1 MKKLIY
7 FLLIIFLLSS
17 CELSNVYQKLG
28 IAQKESLRITPAVT
42 KSEIV
47 DGKTD
52 IVRGMLGNDLFIQ
65 CNVSVPQDF
74 SGYMLRSQTKE
85 ELEALTIMINAKC
98 YTDEEI
104 DAFLNEKLSDEE
116 SILALKG
123 MAALLK
129 DSKDKIVNSIKEL
142 LPIASLEGELSDSE
156 KNLREQYNKL
166 VDSINKLL
174 DEAAEKL
181 FNPIINMLNSESLTN
196 GDLIRCQ
203 LTVNL
208 IDGLISSIND
218 ICVYVVKQTSS
229 ISFENI
235 DISNI
240 TSTQLD
246 QMVAEIERELEETA
260 KVSISVLLRHL
271 LSPIACLDRI
281 TFNNEDEVGL
291 PSFDTIYTLLSEVN
305 V

>member
-1 MKKLIY
+1 M
-7 FLLIIFLLSS
+7 
-17 CELSNVYQKLG
+17 YQKLG

-181 FNPIINMLNSESLTN
+181 FNPIINMLNNESLTN

-208 IDGLISSIND
+208 LDGLISSIND

>member
-1 MKKLIY
+1 M
-7 FLLIIFLLSS
+7 
-17 CELSNVYQKLG
+17 YQKLG

-104 DAFLNEKLSDEE
+104 DAFLNEKLSDED

-181 FNPIINMLNSESLTN
+181 FNPIIDMLDSDSLTN

-208 IDGLISSIND
+208 LDGLISSIND
-218 ICVYVVKQTSS
+218 ICVYVVEQTSS

-235 DISNI
+235 EISNI

-305 V
+305 VWRN

>member
-1 MKKLIY
+1 M
-7 FLLIIFLLSS
+7 
-17 CELSNVYQKLG
+17 YQKLG

-181 FNPIINMLNSESLTN
+181 FNPIIDMLDSDSLTN

-208 IDGLISSIND
+208 LDGLISSIND
-218 ICVYVVKQTSS
+218 ICVYVVEQTSS

>member
-1 MKKLIY
+1 M
-7 FLLIIFLLSS
+7 
-17 CELSNVYQKLG
+17 YQKLG

>member
-1 MKKLIY
+1 M
-7 FLLIIFLLSS
+7 
-17 CELSNVYQKLG
+17 YQKLG

-104 DAFLNEKLSDEE
+104 AAFLNEKLSDEE

-181 FNPIINMLNSESLTN
+181 FNPIIDMLDSDSLTN

-208 IDGLISSIND
+208 LDGLISSIND

-240 TSTQLD
+240 TTAQLD

>member
-1 MKKLIY
+1 M
-7 FLLIIFLLSS
+7 
-17 CELSNVYQKLG
+17 YQKLG
-28 IAQKESLRITPAVT
+28 IAQKKSLRITPAVT

-98 YTDEEI
+98 YTEEEI
-104 DAFLNEKLSDEE
+104 DAFLSEKLSDEE
-116 SILALKG
+116 SIIALKG

-181 FNPIINMLNSESLTN
+181 FNPIIDMLDSDSLTN

-208 IDGLISSIND
+208 LDGLISSIND
-218 ICVYVVKQTSS
+218 ICVYVVEQTSS

-246 QMVAEIERELEETA
+246 QMVAEIERKLEETA

>member
-1 MKKLIY
+1 M
-7 FLLIIFLLSS
+7 
-17 CELSNVYQKLG
+17 YQKLG

-104 DAFLNEKLSDEE
+104 AAFLNEKLSDEE

-129 DSKDKIVNSIKEL
+129 DSKDKIVSSIKAL
-142 LPIASLEGELSDSE
+142 LPIASLDSELSDSE
-156 KNLREQYNKL
+156 KKLREQYNKL
-166 VDSINKLL
+166 VESINTLL

-246 QMVAEIERELEETA
+246 QMVAEIERKLEETA

>member
-1 MKKLIY
+1 M
-7 FLLIIFLLSS
+7 
-17 CELSNVYQKLG
+17 YQKLG

-74 SGYMLRSQTKE
+74 SGYTLRSQTKE

-123 MAALLK
+123 MAAILR
-129 DSKDKIVNSIKEL
+129 DSKDKIVSSIKAL
-142 LPIASLEGELSDSE
+142 LPIASLDSELSDSE
-156 KNLREQYNKL
+156 KKLREQYNKL
-166 VDSINKLL
+166 VESINTLL

>member
-7 FLLIIFLLSS
+7 FLLIVFLLSS

-52 IVRGMLGNDLFIQ
+52 IVRGMLCNDLFIQ

-181 FNPIINMLNSESLTN
+181 FNPIIDMLDSDSLTN

-208 IDGLISSIND
+208 LDGLISSIND
-218 ICVYVVKQTSS
+218 ICVYVVEQTSS

-246 QMVAEIERELEETA
+246 QMVAEIERKLEETA

>member
-1 MKKLIY
+1 M
-7 FLLIIFLLSS
+7 
-17 CELSNVYQKLG
+17 YQKLG

-181 FNPIINMLNSESLTN
+181 FNPIINMLNNESLTN

-208 IDGLISSIND
+208 LDGLISSIND
-218 ICVYVVKQTSS
+218 ICVYVVEQTSS

>member
-1 MKKLIY
+1 M
-7 FLLIIFLLSS
+7 
-17 CELSNVYQKLG
+17 YQKLG

-74 SGYMLRSQTKE
+74 SGYILRSQTKE

-123 MAALLK
+123 MAAILR
-129 DSKDKIVNSIKEL
+129 DSKDKIVSSIKAL
-142 LPIASLEGELSDSE
+142 LPIASLDSELSDSE
-156 KNLREQYNKL
+156 KKLREQYNKL
-166 VDSINKLL
+166 VESINTLL

-208 IDGLISSIND
+208 FDGLISSIND

>member
-1 MKKLIY
+1 M
-7 FLLIIFLLSS
+7 
-17 CELSNVYQKLG
+17 YQKLG

-42 KSEIV
+42 KAEIV

-129 DSKDKIVNSIKEL
+129 DSKDKIVSSIKAL
-142 LPIASLEGELSDSE
+142 LPIASLDSELSDSE

-181 FNPIINMLNSESLTN
+181 FNPIIDMLDSDSLTN

-208 IDGLISSIND
+208 LDGLISSIND
-218 ICVYVVKQTSS
+218 ICVYVVEQTSS
-229 ISFENI
+229 INFENI

-246 QMVAEIERELEETA
+246 QMVAEIERKLEETA

>member
-1 MKKLIY
+1 M
-7 FLLIIFLLSS
+7 
-17 CELSNVYQKLG
+17 YQKLG

-181 FNPIINMLNSESLTN
+181 FNPIIDMLDSDSLTN

-208 IDGLISSIND
+208 LDGLISSIND
-218 ICVYVVKQTSS
+218 ICVYVVEQTSS

-240 TSTQLD
+240 TTAQLD

>member
-1 MKKLIY
+1 M
-7 FLLIIFLLSS
+7 
-17 CELSNVYQKLG
+17 YQKLG

-181 FNPIINMLNSESLTN
+181 FNPIIDMLDSESLTN

>member
-42 KSEIV
+42 KAEIV

-74 SGYMLRSQTKE
+74 SGYILRSQTKE

-181 FNPIINMLNSESLTN
+181 FNPIIDMLDSDSLTN

-208 IDGLISSIND
+208 LDGLISSIND
-218 ICVYVVKQTSS
+218 ICVYVVEQTSS

>member
-1 MKKLIY
+1 M
-7 FLLIIFLLSS
+7 
-17 CELSNVYQKLG
+17 YQKLG

-156 KNLREQYNKL
+156 KKLREQYNKL

-181 FNPIINMLNSESLTN
+181 FNPIIDMLDSDSLTN

-208 IDGLISSIND
+208 LDGLISSIND
-218 ICVYVVKQTSS
+218 ICVYVVEQTSS

>member
-1 MKKLIY
+1 M
-7 FLLIIFLLSS
+7 
-17 CELSNVYQKLG
+17 YQKLG
-28 IAQKESLRITPAVT
+28 IAQKKSLRITPAVT

-74 SGYMLRSQTKE
+74 SGYILRSQTKE

-181 FNPIINMLNSESLTN
+181 FNPIIDMLDSDSLTN

-208 IDGLISSIND
+208 LDGLISSIND

-240 TSTQLD
+240 TTAQLD

>member
-1 MKKLIY
+1 M
-7 FLLIIFLLSS
+7 
-17 CELSNVYQKLG
+17 YQKLG
-28 IAQKESLRITPAVT
+28 IAQKKSLRITPAVT

-98 YTDEEI
+98 YTDKEI
-104 DAFLNEKLSDEE
+104 AAFLNEKLSDEE

-174 DEAAEKL
+174 DEATGKL
-181 FNPIINMLNSESLTN
+181 FNPIIDMLDSDSLTN

-208 IDGLISSIND
+208 LDGLISSIND
-218 ICVYVVKQTSS
+218 ICVYVVEQTSS

>member
-1 MKKLIY
+1 M
-7 FLLIIFLLSS
+7 
-17 CELSNVYQKLG
+17 YQKLG
-28 IAQKESLRITPAVT
+28 ISQKESLRITPAVT

-129 DSKDKIVNSIKEL
+129 DSKDKIVSSIKAL
-142 LPIASLEGELSDSE
+142 LPIASLDSELSDSE
-156 KNLREQYNKL
+156 KKLREQYNKL

-181 FNPIINMLNSESLTN
+181 FNPIIDMLDSESLTN

>member
-1 MKKLIY
+1 M
-7 FLLIIFLLSS
+7 
-17 CELSNVYQKLG
+17 YQKLG

-42 KSEIV
+42 KAEIV

-52 IVRGMLGNDLFIQ
+52 IVRGMLCNDLFIQ

-74 SGYMLRSQTKE
+74 SGYILRSQTKE

-156 KNLREQYNKL
+156 KKLREQYNKL
-166 VDSINKLL
+166 VESINTLL

-181 FNPIINMLNSESLTN
+181 FNPIIDMLDSESLTN

>member
-1 MKKLIY
+1 M
-7 FLLIIFLLSS
+7 
-17 CELSNVYQKLG
+17 YQKLG
-28 IAQKESLRITPAVT
+28 IAQKKSLRITPAVT

-181 FNPIINMLNSESLTN
+181 FNPIIDMLDSDSLTN

-208 IDGLISSIND
+208 LDGLISSIND
-218 ICVYVVKQTSS
+218 ICVYVVEQTSS

-246 QMVAEIERELEETA
+246 QMVAEIERKLEETA

>member
-1 MKKLIY
+1 M
-7 FLLIIFLLSS
+7 
-17 CELSNVYQKLG
+17 YQKLG

-129 DSKDKIVNSIKEL
+129 ESKDKIVNSIKEL
-142 LPIASLEGELSDSE
+142 LPIASLDGELSDSE
-156 KNLREQYNKL
+156 KKLREQYNKL
-166 VDSINKLL
+166 VESINTLL

-208 IDGLISSIND
+208 LDGLISSIND

-246 QMVAEIERELEETA
+246 QMVAEIERKLEETA

>member
-42 KSEIV
+42 KAEIV
-47 DGKTD
+47 NGKTD

-74 SGYMLRSQTKE
+74 SGYMLRSQTKA

-104 DAFLNEKLSDEE
+104 AAFLNEKLSDKE

-123 MAALLK
+123 MAAILR
-129 DSKDKIVNSIKEL
+129 DSKDNIVSSIKAL
-142 LPIASLEGELSDSE
+142 LPEASLEGELSDSE
-156 KNLREQYNKL
+156 KNLREQYNRL
-166 VDSINKLL
+166 VESINTLL

-181 FNPIINMLNSESLTN
+181 FNPIINMLNNETITN

-208 IDGLISSIND
+208 LDGLISSIND
-218 ICVYVVKQTSS
+218 ICVYVVEQTSS

-240 TSTQLD
+240 TSTQLE
-246 QMVAEIERELEETA
+246 QMKGEIERELEETA
-260 KVSISVLLRHL
+260 KVSISALLRHL

-281 TFNNEDEVGL
+281 TFNNEEEVGL

>member
-1 MKKLIY
+1 M
-7 FLLIIFLLSS
+7 
-17 CELSNVYQKLG
+17 YQKLG

-104 DAFLNEKLSDEE
+104 AAFLNEKLSDEE

-181 FNPIINMLNSESLTN
+181 FNPIIDMLDSDSLTN

-208 IDGLISSIND
+208 LDGLISSIND
-218 ICVYVVKQTSS
+218 ICVYVVEQTSS

>member
-1 MKKLIY
+1 M
-7 FLLIIFLLSS
+7 
-17 CELSNVYQKLG
+17 YQKLG

-74 SGYMLRSQTKE
+74 SGYILRSQTKE

-98 YTDEEI
+98 YTEEEI

-181 FNPIINMLNSESLTN
+181 FNPIIDMLDSDSLTN

-208 IDGLISSIND
+208 LDGLISSIND
-218 ICVYVVKQTSS
+218 ICVYVVEQTSS

-246 QMVAEIERELEETA
+246 QMVAEIERKLEETA

>member
-1 MKKLIY
+1 M
-7 FLLIIFLLSS
+7 
-17 CELSNVYQKLG
+17 YQKLG

-42 KSEIV
+42 KAEIV

-74 SGYMLRSQTKE
+74 SGYILRSQTKE

-129 DSKDKIVNSIKEL
+129 DSKDKIVSSIKAL
-142 LPIASLEGELSDSE
+142 LPIASLDSELSDSE

-181 FNPIINMLNSESLTN
+181 FNPIIDMLDSDSLTN

-208 IDGLISSIND
+208 LDGLISSIND
-218 ICVYVVKQTSS
+218 ICVYVVEQTSS
-229 ISFENI
+229 INFENI

-246 QMVAEIERELEETA
+246 QMVAEIERKLEETA

>member
-1 MKKLIY
+1 M
-7 FLLIIFLLSS
+7 
-17 CELSNVYQKLG
+17 YQKLG

-74 SGYMLRSQTKE
+74 SGYILRSQTKE

-174 DEAAEKL
+174 DEATGKL
-181 FNPIINMLNSESLTN
+181 FNPIIDMLDSDSLTN

-208 IDGLISSIND
+208 LDGLISSIND
-218 ICVYVVKQTSS
+218 ICVYVVEQTSS

>member
-1 MKKLIY
+1 M
-7 FLLIIFLLSS
+7 
-17 CELSNVYQKLG
+17 YQKLG

-104 DAFLNEKLSDEE
+104 AAFLNEKLSDEE

-166 VDSINKLL
+166 VESINTLL

-181 FNPIINMLNSESLTN
+181 FNPIIDMLDSDSLTN

-208 IDGLISSIND
+208 LDGLISSIND
-218 ICVYVVKQTSS
+218 ICVYVVEQTSS

-260 KVSISVLLRHL
+260 KVSISVILRHL

>member
-1 MKKLIY
+1 M
-7 FLLIIFLLSS
+7 
-17 CELSNVYQKLG
+17 YQKLG
-28 IAQKESLRITPAVT
+28 IAQKKSLRITPAVT

-104 DAFLNEKLSDEE
+104 AAFLNEKLSDKE

-123 MAALLK
+123 MAAILR
-129 DSKDKIVNSIKEL
+129 DSKDNIVSSIKAL
-142 LPIASLEGELSDSE
+142 LPEASLEGELSDSE
-156 KNLREQYNKL
+156 KNLREQYNRL
-166 VDSINKLL
+166 VESINTLL

-218 ICVYVVKQTSS
+218 ICVYVVEQTSS

>member
-1 MKKLIY
+1 M
-7 FLLIIFLLSS
+7 
-17 CELSNVYQKLG
+17 YQKLG
-28 IAQKESLRITPAVT
+28 IAQKKSLRITPAVT
-42 KSEIV
+42 KAEIV

-104 DAFLNEKLSDEE
+104 AAFLNEKLSDEE

-123 MAALLK
+123 MAAILR
-129 DSKDKIVNSIKEL
+129 DSKDKIVSSIKAL
-142 LPIASLEGELSDSE
+142 LPIASLDSELSDSE
-156 KNLREQYNKL
+156 KKLREQYNKL
-166 VDSINKLL
+166 VESINTLL

>member
-17 CELSNVYQKLG
+17 CELSNLYQKLG

-42 KSEIV
+42 KAEIV
-47 DGKTD
+47 DGKAD

-74 SGYMLRSQTKE
+74 SGYILRSQTKE

-104 DAFLNEKLSDEE
+104 AAFLNEKLSDEK

-123 MAALLK
+123 MAAILRDNK
-129 DSKDKIVNSIKEL
+129 VYIVSSIKAL
-142 LPIASLEGELSDSE
+142 LPEASLEGELSDSE
-156 KNLREQYNKL
+156 KKLREQYNKL

-208 IDGLISSIND
+208 LDGLISSIND
-218 ICVYVVKQTSS
+218 ICVYVVEQNSS
-229 ISFENI
+229 ISLENI

-240 TSTQLD
+240 ESADFEQLVD
-246 QMVAEIERELEETA
+246 SIKNKLEETA
-260 KVSISVLLRHL
+260 KVSISALLRHL

>member
-1 MKKLIY
+1 M
-7 FLLIIFLLSS
+7 
-17 CELSNVYQKLG
+17 YQKLG
-28 IAQKESLRITPAVT
+28 IAQKKSLRITPAVT
-42 KSEIV
+42 KAEIV

-104 DAFLNEKLSDEE
+104 AAFLNEKLSDEE

-156 KNLREQYNKL
+156 KKLREQYNKL
-166 VDSINKLL
+166 VESINTLL

-208 IDGLISSIND
+208 LDGLISSIND
-218 ICVYVVKQTSS
+218 ICVYVVEQTSS

-246 QMVAEIERELEETA
+246 QMVAEIERKLEETA

>member
-1 MKKLIY
+1 M
-7 FLLIIFLLSS
+7 
-17 CELSNVYQKLG
+17 YQKLG

-52 IVRGMLGNDLFIQ
+52 IVREMLGNDLFIQ

-74 SGYMLRSQTKE
+74 SGYMLRAQTKE
-85 ELEALTIMINAKC
+85 EREELTIMINAKC
-98 YTDEEI
+98 YTEEEI
-104 DAFLNEKLSDEE
+104 DAFLSEKLSDEE
-116 SILALKG
+116 SIIALKG

-181 FNPIINMLNSESLTN
+181 FNPIIDMLDSDSLTN

-208 IDGLISSIND
+208 LDGLISSIND
-218 ICVYVVKQTSS
+218 ICVYVVEQTSS
-229 ISFENI
+229 INFENI

>member
-181 FNPIINMLNSESLTN
+181 FNPIIDMLDSDSLTN

-208 IDGLISSIND
+208 LDGLISSIND
-218 ICVYVVKQTSS
+218 ICVYVVEQTSS

>member
-1 MKKLIY
+1 M
-7 FLLIIFLLSS
+7 
-17 CELSNVYQKLG
+17 YQKLR

-104 DAFLNEKLSDEE
+104 AAFLNEKLSDEE

-123 MAALLK
+123 MAAILR
-129 DSKDKIVNSIKEL
+129 DSKDKIVSSIKAL
-142 LPIASLEGELSDSE
+142 LPIASLDSELSDSE
-156 KNLREQYNKL
+156 KKLREQYNKL
-166 VDSINKLL
+166 VESINTLL

-218 ICVYVVKQTSS
+218 ICVYVVEQTSS

-291 PSFDTIYTLLSEVN
+291 PSFDTIFTLLSEVN

>member
-1 MKKLIY
+1 M
-7 FLLIIFLLSS
+7 
-17 CELSNVYQKLG
+17 YQKLG

-129 DSKDKIVNSIKEL
+129 DSKDKIVSSIKAL
-142 LPIASLEGELSDSE
+142 LPIASLDSELSDSE
-156 KNLREQYNKL
+156 KKLREQYNKL

-181 FNPIINMLNSESLTN
+181 FNPIIDMLDSESLTN

-229 ISFENI
+229 IRFENI

>member
-1 MKKLIY
+1 M
-7 FLLIIFLLSS
+7 
-17 CELSNVYQKLG
+17 YQKLG

-123 MAALLK
+123 MVALLK

-181 FNPIINMLNSESLTN
+181 FNPIIDMLDSDSLTN

-208 IDGLISSIND
+208 LDGLISSIND
-218 ICVYVVKQTSS
+218 ICVYVVEQTSS

-246 QMVAEIERELEETA
+246 QMVAEIERKLEETA

>member
-1 MKKLIY
+1 M
-7 FLLIIFLLSS
+7 
-17 CELSNVYQKLG
+17 YQKLG

-42 KSEIV
+42 KAEIV

-74 SGYMLRSQTKE
+74 SGYILRSQTKE

-129 DSKDKIVNSIKEL
+129 DSKDKIVSSIKAL
-142 LPIASLEGELSDSE
+142 LPIASLDSELSDSE

-181 FNPIINMLNSESLTN
+181 FNPIIDMLDSDSLTN

-208 IDGLISSIND
+208 LDGLISSIND
-218 ICVYVVKQTSS
+218 ICVYVVEQTSS

-260 KVSISVLLRHL
+260 KVSISALLRHL

>member
-1 MKKLIY
+1 M
-7 FLLIIFLLSS
+7 
-17 CELSNVYQKLG
+17 YQKLG
-28 IAQKESLRITPAVT
+28 IAQKKSLRITPAVT

-104 DAFLNEKLSDEE
+104 AAFLNEKLSDEE

-208 IDGLISSIND
+208 LDGLISSIND

-240 TSTQLD
+240 TTAQLD